1 MLVES
6 SKSSLKNRCFP
17 ESSNEFF
24 NSSSLS
30 SERATRA
37 SRAPCFSKAIDAA
50 LPKPFD
56 APVMSS
62 RVYNISYGRSQ
73 PLENVAKYICDK
85 VGSGSVK
92 IELNDFEYPQRGT
105 MDITKAKQELGYQP
119 THDVYKGVDQL
130 IQG

>member
-1 MLVES
+1 LG
-6 SKSSLKNRCFP
+6 
-17 ESSNEFF
+17 
-24 NSSSLS
+24 
-30 SERATRA
+30 
-37 SRAPCFSKAIDAA
+37 
-50 LPKPFD
+50 FD

-73 PLENVAKYICDK
+73 PLENVAKYICEK